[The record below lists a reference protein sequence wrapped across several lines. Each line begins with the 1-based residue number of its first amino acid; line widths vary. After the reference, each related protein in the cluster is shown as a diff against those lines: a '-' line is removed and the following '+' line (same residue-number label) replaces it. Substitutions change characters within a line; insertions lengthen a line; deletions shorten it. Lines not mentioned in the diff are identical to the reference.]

1 LEQVLAGLTQRP
13 DDRLLV
19 GAGDNEDA
27 AVLRF
32 PAGKAMVQTVDF
44 LTPVVNDPYL
54 FGRIAAANALSDV
67 YAMGGEPWSAMNI
80 VCFPVK
86 NLPKEMLRDA
96 LQGGYDAILE
106 AGAVLAGGHSVE
118 DEEFKYGLAV
128 TGCINPDHMAT
139 NRGLRAGDRLL
150 LTKPIGTGVL
160 ATAVKGRWENSAE
173 LEACLGRWAGRLN
186 KAGGEAI
193 QTFGL
198 LGATDI
204 TGFGLG
210 GHVLE
215 MARASKVGVELT
227 LADVPIMDGALDLAG
242 MGLVPAGSFANKNFC
257 SSQVA
262 VADGL
267 DAVRVDLVF
276 DAQTSG
282 GLVLAV
288 PEERVEAV
296 QAFLRERGDMAAC
309 IGRVVPREDAD
320 ASLNIV

>member
-1 LEQVLAGLTQRP
+1 MAGLTQRP

-96 LQGGYDAILE
+96 LQGGYDALLE

-128 TGCINPDHMAT
+128 TGCIDPEHMAT

-198 LGATDI
+198 LGATDV

-288 PEERVEAV
+288 PQERVEAV